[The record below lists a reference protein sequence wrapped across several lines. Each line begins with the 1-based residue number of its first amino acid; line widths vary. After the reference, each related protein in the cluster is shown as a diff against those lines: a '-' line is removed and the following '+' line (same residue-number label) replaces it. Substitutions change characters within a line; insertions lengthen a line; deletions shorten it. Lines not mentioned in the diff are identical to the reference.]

1 MRLQGTK
8 LGHRR
13 EHVMMKSTIKAA
25 AVALAWSGAAAC
37 VNPAEAQIPAGLQN
51 PQIEIVYAVPS
62 NAAFRPIYDRLKQ
75 RQVLEELRAFLAP
88 LKLPRKLTVTM
99 EQCGAPTR
107 PYKPG
112 GPVTICY
119 ELVAQ
124 INQTAAKLD
133 ASLQPSVNAGAFILV
148 ALHELALGVY
158 DDLQVPVWGRMEDAA
173 DRLAALVMLQFGE
186 DLAQR
191 TLLGATAL
199 FTASGKTWTGS
210 EFANVLSPDQQRYY
224 NYLCIAYGGAPIS
237 FKFLVA
243 PDKNGE
249 QSLPDSRAVRC
260 ESEYAQVLKA
270 FNLWIQPSVD
280 PNLLV
285 KVKATPWLQ
294 AGDLK

>member
-1 MRLQGTK
+1 
-8 LGHRR
+8 
-13 EHVMMKSTIKAA
+13 MKSTINLAA
-25 AVALAWSGAAAC
+25 AALACICLAVGATQAD
-37 VNPAEAQIPAGLQN
+37 AQIPAGLQN

-62 NAAFRPIYDRLKQ
+62 NATFRPIYDRLKQ

-88 LKLPRKLTVTM
+88 LKLPRKLTVSVD
-99 EQCGAPTR
+99 QCGAATR
-107 PYKPG
+107 PFKPQ

-119 ELVAQ
+119 ELIAQ
-124 INQTAAKLD
+124 IVQTAGKLD
-133 ASLQPSVNAGAFILV
+133 ASLQPSVTSGAFILV
-148 ALHELALGVY
+148 ELQALAHGVY
-158 DDLQVPVWGRMEDAA
+158 DDLQIPVWGRMEDAA

-186 DLAQR
+186 DLALR

-210 EFANVLSPDQQRYY
+210 DFGNALSPDEQRYY
-224 NYLCIAYGGAPIS
+224 NYLCIAYGGAPIT
-237 FKFLVA
+237 FKFLTV

-249 QSLPDSRAVRC
+249 QTLPDRRAERC
-260 ESEYAQVLKA
+260 EGEYAQVLKA
-270 FNLWIQPSVD
+270 FNLWIMPSVD